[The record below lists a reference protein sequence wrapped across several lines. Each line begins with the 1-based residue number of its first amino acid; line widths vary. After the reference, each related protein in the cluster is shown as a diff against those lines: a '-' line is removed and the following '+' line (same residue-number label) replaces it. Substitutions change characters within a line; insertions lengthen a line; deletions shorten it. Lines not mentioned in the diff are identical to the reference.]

1 MYKSLIPNFLFYPNI
16 DKLEIIK
23 NIFYL
28 FKEEFKI
35 ILIKKKVN
43 IFFSLYNFTL
53 IYFYIGNFFIKNKL
67 KKTLKNLLHIEN
79 NFYILSNENLNFR
92 DNLKFFLRQIKEY
105 KKYNINK
112 VILKLENQY
121 YLPLNIIGLFYNYY
135 LFFSIFLMNLKLS
148 LALFNL
154 KILNSLKLFNK
165 FI

>member
-16 DKLEIIK
+16 DK
-23 NIFYL
+23 
-28 FKEEFKI
+28 FKI